1 MHKRQLQHFILTR
14 FNLLL
19 WQRDKEGQKVRTMKW
34 LDHRFTMFER
44 FCLPSIKSQTC
55 QDFEWIVLLD
65 SMTPDRFKNKI
76 AEYQKD
82 YPQFVPVYF
91 EPENG
96 HLFPQIFRDEVVKRL
111 TAKRVITS
119 YLDND
124 DALNVRYVEDV
135 QQRASSVSDG
145 TFINYTDGCQ
155 YFSDYGYM
163 MRIRYPRNHF
173 VSLVEGGDHATV
185 KTVFRYGGHYC
196 IAKIDGVKIE
206 HVKNLP
212 MWCEVIHERNM
223 GNDAYFIGA
232 KMLKD
237 KKTLRKN
244 YGIDET
250 VKYGIGI
257 YLCRFIPRYCK
268 TFVRRTKYYFFGRHW

>member
-1 MHKRQLQHFILTR
+1 M
-14 FNLLL
+14 
-19 WQRDKEGQKVRTMKW
+19 RTMKW
-34 LDHRFTMFER
+34 LEYRFTLFER
-44 FCLPSIKSQTC
+44 FCLPSVKSQTC
-55 QDFEWIVLLD
+55 QDFEWIVLFD

-82 YPQFVPVYF
+82 YPQFVPVYV

-124 DALNVRYVEDV
+124 DALNVRYVKDV

-155 YFSDYGYM
+155 YYTDHNYL
-163 MRIRYPRNHF
+163 MRIHYRRNHF
-173 VSLVEGGDHATV
+173 MSVVESGDPATV
-185 KTVFRYGGHYC
+185 KTIYEYGSHYY
-196 IAKIDGVKIE
+196 IEKIDGVKIE
-206 HVKNLP
+206 HIRNLP
-212 MWCEVIHERNM
+212 MWCDVIHERNM
-223 GNDAYFIGA
+223 DNDAYFLRA

-237 KKTLRKN
+237 EEALRKD

-250 VKYGIGI
+250 VKYGTGI
-257 YLCRFIPRYCK
+257 YLRWFIPRYCR
-268 TFVRRTKYYFFGRHW
+268 TFVKRAKNHFFGRHW